1 MKNRAALTRPKYLLP
16 LAVFAAIAVF
26 FALGLRID
34 STRVPSPLVGQAAP
48 EFELPL
54 LHLGQASFSPQQ
66 MRGERWIL
74 NVWAS
79 WCVACIEEHDEL
91 LALADAGLRIVGLN
105 YKDASQDAKDWL
117 RQRGNPYLVV
127 AVDEHGSAA
136 IDWGVY
142 GVPETF
148 VIDDQGVIVYKHI
161 GPITAEIIASEILP
175 RMKKS

>member
-1 MKNRAALTRPKYLLP
+1 MKKRAALVRSKFLLP
-16 LAVFAAIAVF
+16 LLIFAAIAVF
-26 FALGLRID
+26 FALGLRLD

-48 EFELPL
+48 GFELPL
-54 LHLGQASFSPQQ
+54 LHLSQASFSPLQ
-66 MRGERWIL
+66 MRGEHWIL

-91 LALADAGLRIVGLN
+91 IALADAGLRIVGLN
-105 YKDASQDAKDWL
+105 YKDAPQDAKDWL

-127 AVDEHGSAA
+127 AVDAHGSAA

-161 GPITAEIIASEILP
+161 GPITEEIVATEILP
-175 RMKKS
+175 LLEKS